1 MDMTTIE
8 LLDAYN
14 QGRRDFTAVNI
25 GSEYD
30 PYQDPT
36 LSEEMQEEL
45 YYHNPE
51 LSLDDA
57 QLQDCLF
64 ARLNLQNMDIRRA
77 TFTNCT
83 FQQTEL
89 HGTDFELTKFIDCT
103 FDNASFMGVI
113 FGTATMQR
121 CNFIN
126 IDPEEIG
133 TDFTA
138 ATLKDCTL
146 DGEVIGYPLQDL
158 FQGAYLV
165 NHGLF
170 AAGGPGSGDG
180 IAMSSDDTCSSDS
193 EDMACELDNLALS

>member
-25 GSEYD
+25 RSEYD
-30 PYQDPT
+30 PYEDLT

-45 YYHNPE
+45 YFHNPE
-51 LSLDDA
+51 LSLDNA

-64 ARLNLQNMDIRRA
+64 ARLDLQNMDIRRA

-89 HGTDFELTKFIDCT
+89 HGADFELTKFIDCT
-103 FDNASFMGVI
+103 FDNAHFMGVI
-113 FGTATMQR
+113 FRTATLQS
-121 CNFIN
+121 CEFIN
-126 IDPEEIG
+126 IDPEEID
-133 TDFTA
+133 TSFAA
-138 ATLKDCTL
+138 ATLEDCTF
-146 DGEVIGYPLQDL
+146 DGEVIGNPLQAL

-170 AAGGPGSGDG
+170 AAGGPEESGDSM
-180 IAMSSDDTCSSDS
+180 AVTSDDSSVSDS
-193 EDMACELDNLALS
+193 EDMVCELDNLAL